1 MAKKKRLL
9 SKELSD
15 YCEMKM
21 PKTNYD
27 RYFVEELVKKYPK
40 LEQLEKLLQTVK
52 DIDETPENYVE
63 VFLKNV

>member
-1 MAKKKRLL
+1 LAKKKRVL
-9 SKELSD
+9 SKELAD

-40 LEQLEKLLQTVK
+40 LE
-52 DIDETPENYVE
+52 
-63 VFLKNV
+63 

>member
-1 MAKKKRLL
+1 
-9 SKELSD
+9 
-15 YCEMKM
+15 M

-52 DIDETPENYVE
+52 DIDETPENFVD
-63 VFLKNV
+63 VFL